1 MAYTYLL
8 EMREFIDQRL
18 AGTIDDLKKHNGNPE
33 EIKFIEGRNR
43 ALSEF
48 QIFLTNN
55 YIPKLPRRIRE
66 NYISKHDK

>member
-8 EMREFIDQRL
+8 DMYEFIDQRL
-18 AGTIDDLKKHNGNPE
+18 AATKNELVKKNGEPA

-48 QIFLTNN
+48 QNFLVNN

-66 NYISKHDK
+66 GYFSKNSN